1 MWTWD
6 NSRRYS
12 KRPRRVRFGRLRQL
26 MKLIPNTVI
35 MKIYDN
41 NGRYITTALFEMLDN
56 KKEVEN

>member
-6 NSRRYS
+6 KPKQYS
-12 KRPRRVRFGRLRQL
+12 KRPRCVRRGSGRLRQL

-41 NGRYITTALFEMLDN
+41 DGRYITKALFEMLN
-56 KKEVEN
+56 RGR